1 MRESRIP
8 FRLPPVLLTLMFTI
22 GILSPAVAQQRPL
35 NFGAPRQIRGMQHLP
50 QSTARAS
57 TAVLTQKCDV
67 RYTVEQ
73 VAVLPGYES
82 SFLSIRDSINNNG
95 VVAGYCYNGAF
106 PDIAG
111 TENKDI
117 LLATS
122 FIGKPGKLQA
132 LPLLSGWIGAFA
144 YGLNDKNQV
153 FGLANKLDEA
163 ENLIQ
168 PVALWDH
175 GVAIELPV
183 LPGSIFTEPIAI
195 NNCGDMVGMTIM
207 PSGIA
212 LPVRWH
218 HGKIAQL
225 PVPAGAVYSLA
236 ETIND
241 WGEIVGTVVIP
252 KGNDDFDFRMYAWMP
267 WGKDPVGVDLG
278 NFWGFYGEV
287 RQINNLSQAVG
298 SFSPVLGEE
307 DAFLWNWGWLKDLK
321 TLPGGTW
328 SQLWSINNWGQSV
341 GRGTRDDG
349 QMVVI
354 LAQDSVLTD
363 LNTVVPV
370 DTPLLNNP
378 GGINDQGKI
387 AAVSYTPDGTT
398 LSFVLTPKYGHFN

>member
-1 MRESRIP
+1 MRARRIP

-35 NFGAPRQIRGMQHLP
+35 NFGAPRQIRGMQHLT
-50 QSTARAS
+50 QCKARVS
-57 TAVLTQKCDV
+57 TAVLPQKHDV

-82 SFLSIRDSINNNG
+82 SVLAILNSINNNG
-95 VVAGYCYNGAF
+95 IVAGYCYNGAH

-111 TENKDI
+111 TENNDI
-117 LLATS
+117 WLATS

-132 LPLLSGWIGAFA
+132 LPLLSGWIGTFA
-144 YGLNDKNQV
+144 WGLNDKNQV
-153 FGLANKLDEA
+153 FGLANKLDDEG
-163 ENLIQ
+163 NLIQ

-183 LPGSIFTEPIAI
+183 LPDSIYTEPRAI
-195 NNCGDMVGMTIM
+195 NNCGDLVGYTVMS
-207 PSGIA
+207 SGTW

-218 HGKIAQL
+218 KGKIGQL
-225 PVPAGAVYSLA
+225 PLPAGAIEGWA
-236 ETIND
+236 CTIND
-241 WGEIVGTVVIP
+241 WGEIVGTVIIP
-252 KGNDDFDFRMYAWMP
+252 KGNGEFDWRMYAWMP

-278 NFWGFYGEV
+278 NYWGIAGNV
-287 RQINNLSQAVG
+287 LQINNYSQAVG
-298 SFSPVLGEE
+298 EALTAAGELHG
-307 DAFLWNWGWLKDLK
+307 FLWNWGWLKDLK

-341 GRGTRDDG
+341 GRGNRADG

-363 LNTVVPV
+363 LNGMVPV

-387 AAVSYTPDGTT
+387 AAVSYTPDGKT
-398 LSFVLTPKYGHFN
+398 LSFVLTPNYGHFN